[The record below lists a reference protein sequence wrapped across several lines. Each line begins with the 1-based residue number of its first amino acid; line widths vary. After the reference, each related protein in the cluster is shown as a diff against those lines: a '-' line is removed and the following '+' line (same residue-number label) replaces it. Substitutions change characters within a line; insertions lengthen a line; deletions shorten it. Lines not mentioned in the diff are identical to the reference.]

1 MVAGKVGMTDDPVHL
16 AGEGPAVN
24 EAALVLAA
32 GKGTR
37 MRSSLPKVLHRLAGT
52 TMLARVLRAL
62 NGIGFARPTIIV
74 GYGAELVRQEAGESA
89 RFVVQDRQLGT
100 GHAVRIGM
108 DSLPGDV
115 QRVLVVNGDEPLLP
129 PETLRQ
135 MLDLQ
140 QQTGARVVLL
150 TTHLA
155 DTRGFGRVIRNQ
167 GGEPVALMQEVDLSA
182 EQQAI
187 DEVNLGAYVFDAPF
201 LRVCLA
207 QLQPHPPKGEYYV
220 TDVVAMAAEDTER
233 PGTAAVTVSGGAE
246 VLGINDLVQ
255 LEEATQALYRRTNYR
270 LMASGV
276 TIVNSAST
284 FIGEEVEIEAD
295 TVIEPGTTITGQT
308 RIGRDCVIGPH
319 AYLVG
324 AQVGEGCRIVASTV
338 EDSTLEDGVAVG
350 PYSHVR
356 GGSHLG
362 RGASIGNFAEIN
374 RSAVGPRYK
383 MHHFSYVGDAVVG
396 SEVNIGAGTVTC
408 NFDGRTKHRTT
419 IEDGAFIGSDT
430 MLRAPVTIGKGAS
443 TGAGSVVTRDVSPGS
458 TVAGVPAR
466 VMKNGPTP
474 TPDSDEQL
482 RREG

>member
-1 MVAGKVGMTDDPVHL
+1 M
-16 AGEGPAVN
+16 N

-37 MRSSLPKVLHRLAGT
+37 MRSRLPKVLHRLAGI

-62 NGIGFARPTIIV
+62 DGAGFARPTIIV

-89 RFVVQDRQLGT
+89 LYVVQDQQLGT

-108 DSLPGDV
+108 DSLPAEV

-129 PETLRQ
+129 SQTLRQ

-140 QQTGARVVLL
+140 QQTGARAVLL

-155 DTRGFGRVIRNQ
+155 KTRGFGRVIRNQ
-167 GGEPVALMQEVDLSA
+167 GGELIALMQESDLSP
-182 EQQAI
+182 EQQTI

-201 LRVCLA
+201 LRACLGRLA
-207 QLQPHPPKGEYYV
+207 PHPPKGEYYV
-220 TDVVAMAAEDTER
+220 TDVVAMAAEVTEIER
-233 PGTAAVTVSGGAE
+233 PGTAAVTVFGGAE

-255 LEEATQALYRRTNYR
+255 LEEATQALYRRTNHR
-270 LMASGV
+270 FMASGV
-276 TIVNSAST
+276 TIVNGAST

-308 RIGRDCVIGPH
+308 RIGRGCVIGPH
-319 AYLVG
+319 AYLSD
-324 AQVGEGCRIVASTV
+324 ARVGEGCRIVASTV

-374 RSAVGPRYK
+374 RSAVGSRYK
-383 MHHFSYVGDAVVG
+383 MHHFSYMGDAVVG

-408 NFDGRTKHRTT
+408 NFDGSAKHRTT

-443 TGAGSVVTRDVSPGS
+443 TGAGSVVTRDVPPGS

-466 VMKNGPTP
+466 IMKEGPTP

>member
-1 MVAGKVGMTDDPVHL
+1 
-16 AGEGPAVN
+16 VN

-37 MRSSLPKVLHRLAGT
+37 MRSSLPKVLHLLAGK

-62 NGIGFARPTIIV
+62 DGVGFDRPTIVI

-89 RFVVQDRQLGT
+89 LFVVQDRQLGT

-129 PETLRQ
+129 SETLRQ

-140 QQTGARVVLL
+140 EQTGARVIVL

-155 DTRGFGRVIRNQ
+155 NTRGFGRVIRAR
-167 GGEPVALMQEVDLSA
+167 GGEPVALIQQADLSP

-201 LRVCLA
+201 LRACLA

-220 TDVVAMAAEDTER
+220 TDVVAMAAEVTETGR
-233 PGTAAVTVSGGAE
+233 PGTVAVTVSGGAD
-246 VLGINDLVQ
+246 VLGINDLIQ
-255 LEEATQALYRRTNYR
+255 LEEATQALYRRTNRR
-270 LMASGV
+270 LMERGV
-276 TIVNSAST
+276 TIVNGAST
-284 FIGEEVEIEAD
+284 FIGDEVEIDAD
-295 TVIEPGTTITGQT
+295 TVIEPGTTISGQT
-308 RIGRDCVIGPH
+308 RIGRGCVIGPH
-319 AYLVG
+319 AHLID
-324 AQVGEGCRIVASTV
+324 AQVGDGCRVVASTV
-338 EDSTLEDGVAVG
+338 EGSTLEDGVSVG
-350 PYSHVR
+350 PYSRVR
-356 GGSHLG
+356 GGSNLG
-362 RGASIGNFAEIN
+362 RGAYIGNFAEIN
-374 RSAVGPRYK
+374 RSAVGALYK

-408 NFDGRTKHRTT
+408 NYDGHAKHRTT

-466 VMKNGPTP
+466 IIKEQPIS
-474 TPDSDEQL
+474 TPDSDEQV
-482 RREG
+482 RSEG

>member
-1 MVAGKVGMTDDPVHL
+1 M
-16 AGEGPAVN
+16 N

-37 MRSSLPKVLHRLAGT
+37 MRSSLPKVLHRLAGK
-52 TMLARVLRAL
+52 TMLARVLRSL
-62 NGIGFARPTIIV
+62 DGIGFARPTIII
-74 GYGAELVRQEAGESA
+74 GYGAELVRHEAGESA
-89 RFVVQDRQLGT
+89 RCVVQDRQLGT

-108 DSLPGDV
+108 DSLPADV

-155 DTRGFGRVIRNQ
+155 NTRGFGRVIRTR
-167 GGEPVALMQEVDLSA
+167 GGEPVALLQESDLSP
-182 EQQAI
+182 EQQTI

-201 LRVCLA
+201 LRACLA

-220 TDVVAMAAEDTER
+220 TDVVAMAAEGTETKR
-233 PGTAAVTVSGGAE
+233 PGTVAVTVSGGAD

-255 LEEATQALYRRTNYR
+255 LEEATQALYRRTNHR

-284 FIGEEVEIEAD
+284 HIGEEVEIEAD

-308 RIGRDCVIGPH
+308 RIGRGCVIGPH
-319 AYLVG
+319 AYLSD

-338 EDSTLEDGVAVG
+338 EGSTLEDGVAVG
-350 PYSHVR
+350 PYSRVR

-362 RGASIGNFAEIN
+362 RGAYIGNFAEIN

-408 NFDGRTKHRTT
+408 NFDGSAKHRTT

-458 TVAGVPAR
+458 TVAGAPAR
-466 VMKNGPTP
+466 VIKEAP
-474 TPDSDEQL
+474 TPDRDEQL
-482 RREG
+482 RGEG